1 MSAFRRLA
9 TNTMLAVALAASPPL
24 AAFKNRSLEN
34 SNMAD
39 KAAEQQLA
47 ISKTDPVKAG
57 QDAVKVL
64 KVYYDKLSPEARD
77 AFING
82 MKFWNKQGEK
92 WKTFQDAHK
101 KAREA
106 DENLGAVWAAYVLKE
121 KKLSTKPNLNGFLRF
136 IEETRRPFVP
146 KPLRP
151 EQMETAMS
159 FAIPDIRKK
168 APDRNSIELLV
179 KNKDNID
186 NWVKDKKNQERLL
199 SRFYERFTIAMGFKK
214 GFVFQDIAG
223 KWPDLFSEA
232 VPLGIFTK
240 GKFQTKLKPEERLL
254 AIRVIL
260 FGYAALGNPNFAK
273 EVSGFE
279 IAKLTRLAIVAVE
292 ILGDEEKA
300 KKLKPEEKKKYEADI
315 SALKSAPLD
324 VETMISLA
332 AYLRRAYAEDK
343 KEGDGLKLEPLVLAP
358 KVLATVLSKPIVAED
373 WMMDRIKQCLATS
386 TNRAVV
392 ESGSGIDALYKDKP
406 RLAVYLRE
414 NELRAT
420 VLLFNTTMVNDKQL
434 GSAFQF
440 GTAFKEFVKKQD
452 DFGKLKAY
460 LDKNEGKLD
469 EGAGKELI
477 AVAKLALRAYISEV
491 RSLSFQLRR
500 EMENLGEIK
509 VNRSTLDPE
518 TVLRL
523 ALILRR
529 ASLLEK
535 STGNQKMR
543 DLTIKQWEAPKVE
556 KKKPEEEKVIY

>member
-1 MSAFRRLA
+1 
-9 TNTMLAVALAASPPL
+9 
-24 AAFKNRSLEN
+24 
-34 SNMAD
+34 
-39 KAAEQQLA
+39 
-47 ISKTDPVKAG
+47 
-57 QDAVKVL
+57 
-64 KVYYDKLSPEARD
+64 
-77 AFING
+77 
-82 MKFWNKQGEK
+82 
-92 WKTFQDAHK
+92 
-101 KAREA
+101 
-106 DENLGAVWAAYVLKE
+106 
-121 KKLSTKPNLNGFLRF
+121 
-136 IEETRRPFVP
+136 
-146 KPLRP
+146 
-151 EQMETAMS
+151 METAMS

-199 SRFYERFTIAMGFKK
+199 SRFYERFTIGMGFKK
-214 GFVFQDIAG
+214 GFNFQDLAG

-240 GKFQTKLKPEERLL
+240 GSFQTKLKPEERLL
-254 AIRVIL
+254 AIRIVL
-260 FGYAALGNPNFAK
+260 FGYLASGNPNLAQ
-273 EVSGFE
+273 EINGFE
-279 IAKLTRLAIVAVE
+279 IAKLTRRAIAAVE

-300 KKLKPEEKKKYEADI
+300 KKLKPEEKKTYEAGI

-324 VETMISLA
+324 IETMIALA

-358 KVLATVLSKPIVAED
+358 KVLATVLRKPIAAED
-373 WMMDRIKQCLATS
+373 WMMDRMKQCLVTP
-386 TNRAVV
+386 TNKAIV

-414 NELRAT
+414 NESRAT
-420 VLLFNTTMVNDKQL
+420 VLLFNTTIVNDKQL

-491 RSLSFQLRR
+491 RSMSFQLRR

-509 VNRSTLDPE
+509 VNRSTLDPD

-543 DLTIKQWEAPKVE
+543 DLAIKQWEAPKVE
-556 KKKPEEEKVIY
+556 KKKPEEEKIVY